1 MKRIY
6 TLIIFAILLTSL
18 SLNAQD
24 GWVLKKGK
32 DNIKVYSR
40 GNGKSKI
47 NELKVE
53 MVLNANLS
61 EIAAFILD
69 IENYPKW
76 SRNLKT
82 SYILKQISDGEL
94 YFYTEVNSPWPAN
107 NRDLVVHLK
116 ILQDTISRTMSI
128 TAIGV
133 PNFIPSKKD
142 IVRVP
147 YSNELWTVIPV
158 NNTAVAITYYM
169 QIDPG
174 GSAPAWLVNL
184 FAVSAPLDSFKYLD
198 MLVHQTKY
206 QHASIAFIKN

>member
-1 MKRIY
+1 MKWIY

-24 GWVLKKGK
+24 GWVLKKEK

-82 SYILKQISDGEL
+82 SYVLKQISDGEL
-94 YFYTEVNSPWPAN
+94 YFYTEVKSPWPAN

-128 TAIGV
+128 I
-133 PNFIPSKKD
+133 
-142 IVRVP
+142 
-147 YSNELWTVIPV
+147 
-158 NNTAVAITYYM
+158 
-169 QIDPG
+169 
-174 GSAPAWLVNL
+174 
-184 FAVSAPLDSFKYLD
+184 
-198 MLVHQTKY
+198 
-206 QHASIAFIKN
+206 